1 MYNLNMT
8 ISEKTKEKLR
18 DLGVGIVYLFGSRAT
33 GTAFSNSD
41 YDIGVVFLDYS
52 KKIDMEIISSIYSTL
67 NEEFP
72 DKIRGPKLDISYL
85 QNANAALQVKAINE
99 GIVLFESDSNFRANY
114 EEEVVKRYDDYRF
127 LQNNYAEA
135 TFAAFSR

>member
-1 MYNLNMT
+1 MV
-8 ISEKTKEKLR
+8 ISEKTKTKLR
-18 DLGVGIVYLFGSRAT
+18 NLDVGAVYLFGSRAD
-33 GTAFSNSD
+33 GTAFPNSD

-52 KKIDMEIISSIYSTL
+52 KEIDMEVISAVYITL

-72 DKIRGPKLDISYL
+72 DRINGPKLDISYL
-85 QNANAALQVKAINE
+85 QNTNTALQMKAINE
-99 GIVLFESDSNFRANY
+99 GIVLFESNPNFRADY

-127 LQNNYAEA
+127 LQSNYAEA